1 MLVQSNEFW
10 AWWSSD
16 GDIKKVES
24 KNRKKTFNFLFNPRK
39 KNEKNLNHSLEFNYK
54 KEKTSLEV
62 YYQIPWRKSLKMLFN

>member
-1 MLVQSNEFW
+1 MLVQTNEFW

-39 KNEKNLNHSLEFNYK
+39 KMK
-54 KEKTSLEV
+54 K
-62 YYQIPWRKSLKMLFN
+62 I